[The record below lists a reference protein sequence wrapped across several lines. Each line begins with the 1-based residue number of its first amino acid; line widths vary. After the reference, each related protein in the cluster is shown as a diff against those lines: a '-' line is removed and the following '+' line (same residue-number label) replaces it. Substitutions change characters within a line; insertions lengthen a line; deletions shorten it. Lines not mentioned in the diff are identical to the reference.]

1 MKYFGSIFIIA
12 AASGTGKTT
21 LATAVNEAIPD
32 TLVSIS
38 HTTRPMRTGD
48 REGNTYFF
56 VDDKTFANMV
66 DADKFLEHAK
76 VFGYSY
82 GTSRDFVLRNLEQGK
97 DIILDIDWQGAQ
109 KVRKALSDLAVSIFL
124 LPPSRE
130 ALQQR
135 LMTRSRDPEE
145 IIADRMA
152 KAHGEMVHYK
162 EFDYLIINDNF
173 EQALQEIKSIIQ
185 AQRLKCE
192 RQANKYASLIKELLQ
207 NQ

>member
-21 LATAVNEAIPD
+21 LATAVNEAIPN
-32 TLVSIS
+32 TLISIS

-56 VDDKTFANMV
+56 VDDKTFANMI

-109 KVRKALSDLAVSIFL
+109 KVRKALSDLVVSIFL

-130 ALQQR
+130 VLQQR
-135 LMTRSRDPEE
+135 LMTRSRDSEE

-152 KAHGEMVHYK
+152 KAHGEMIHYK

-192 RQANKYASLIKELLQ
+192 RQANKHAALIKELLQ

>member
-21 LATAVNEAIPD
+21 LASAVNEAIPN
-32 TLVSIS
+32 TLISIS

-56 VDDKTFANMV
+56 VDDKTFANMI

-109 KVRKALSDLAVSIFL
+109 KVRKALSDLVVSIFL

-130 ALQQR
+130 VLQQR

-152 KAHGEMVHYK
+152 KAYGEMIHYK

-192 RQANKYASLIKELLQ
+192 RQANKHAALIKELLQ